1 MLLTYASHRLRSFSS
16 STFPTPRQ
24 LKPVAGLII
33 RQFAKLTKKPK
44 LDMPY
49 LNFKNGDNSMQRY
62 FHNSET
68 ILKQSY
74 KQYLKNGLPFSM
86 FNCMDVSTPMAVLP
100 VKYLGEVRNAST
112 FKLSFASLLNKVY
125 WAAYVSV
132 HGPSLSSA
140 AKNSTWVV
148 HRCRRYRCPCGD
160 RSRDPRCSA
169 RLEQG
174 AE

>member
-16 STFPTPRQ
+16 STYPTPRQ

-44 LDMPY
+44 LDMPC

-68 ILKQSY
+68 ILEQGY

-112 FKLSFASLLNKVY
+112 SKLSFASLLNKAH
-125 WAAYVSV
+125 WAPMSRCMV
-132 HGPSLSSA
+132 HPLA
-140 AKNSTWVV
+140 V
-148 HRCRRYRCPCGD
+148 
-160 RSRDPRCSA
+160 
-169 RLEQG
+169 RLKIQLG
-174 AE
+174 